1 MTPLPDFYA
10 PGHAAQWSYRPDAA
24 ALFARAGAWRREHGI
39 PPAVSDRARVHLLLI
54 DLQKDFCLPEGSLY
68 VGGRSGRG
76 AIEDSDRIARFLYAN
91 LAVVTEVTATLDTHF
106 PFQIFFPSFWVDAA
120 GQPLTAHR
128 EITAA
133 EIREGAVRPAPD
145 LAWLRLVSRT
155 GDWLREAPE
164 GARPQNQ
171 TEPASAAWLTRQAE
185 AYCAALERGGR
196 YRLYLWPPHCLLGSA
211 GHALVGVIEEAR
223 LFHAFAR
230 GARSAVEIKGGEP
243 LTESYSALSPE
254 VLLAHDGSALGR
266 RNEALIET
274 LLAADALIVAGQAA
288 SHCVKS
294 TVEDLLAEIAAR
306 DPALAGK
313 VYLLEDCMSAVAVP
327 DPEGAGKFL
336 FDFTADAEAALARFA
351 AAGMHVV
358 RSTDPLASWP
368 GFPAAVDS
376 RF

>member
-1 MTPLPDFYA
+1 MKGMGELPVPDFYA
-10 PGHAAQWSYRPDAA
+10 PDHAAQWSYRPDAA
-24 ALFARAGAWRREHGI
+24 ALFARAGAWRREHRI
-39 PPAVSDRARVHLLLI
+39 LPAAADRSRVHLLLV
-54 DLQKDFCLPEGSLY
+54 DLQKDFCLPEGTLY

-76 AIEDSDRIARFLYAN
+76 AIADSDRIARFLYRN

-106 PFQIFFPSFWVDAA
+106 PFQIFFPSFWVDPE
-120 GQPLTAHR
+120 GRPLAAHR

-133 EIREGAVRPAPD
+133 EVREGAVRPDPD
-145 LAWLRLVSRT
+145 LASWLARD
-155 GDWLREAPE
+155 GDPE
-164 GARPQNQ
+164 
-171 TEPASAAWLTRQAE
+171 WLTRQAE

-196 YRLYLWPPHCLLGSA
+196 YRLYLWPPHCLLGSD
-211 GHALVGVIEEAR
+211 GHALSGVIEEAR

-230 GARSAVEIKGGEP
+230 RARSGLEVKGGEP
-243 LTESYSALSPE
+243 LTESYSVLSPE

-266 RNEALIET
+266 RNERLIET

-294 TVEDLLAEIAAR
+294 TIEDLLVEIAAR

-327 DPEGAGKFL
+327 DPGHPGEFL
-336 FDFTADAEAALARFA
+336 FDFTPDAEKALARFA

-358 RSTDPLASWP
+358 RSTAPVASWP
-368 GFPAAVDS
+368 GFPAPRV
-376 RF
+376 

>member
-1 MTPLPDFYA
+1 MTGELPVPGFYA
-10 PGHAAQWSYRPDAA
+10 PEHAAQWGYRPDAE
-24 ALFARAGAWRREHGI
+24 ALFGLAGAWRREHRI
-39 PPAVSDRARVHLLLI
+39 PPAAADRARVHLLLV
-54 DLQKDFCLPEGSLY
+54 DLQKDFCLPQGSLY

-76 AIEDSDRIARFLYAN
+76 AVEDSDRIARFLYRN

-106 PFQIFFPSFWVDAA
+106 PFQIFFPAFWVDQE
-120 GQPLTAHR
+120 GQPLAAHR

-133 EIREGAVRPAPD
+133 QVREGAVRPHPD
-145 LAWLRLVSRT
+145 LAAWL
-155 GDWLREAPE
+155 APGGHRDPE
-164 GARPQNQ
+164 
-171 TEPASAAWLTRQAE
+171 WLTRQAE
-185 AYCAALERGGR
+185 AYCAELERGGR
-196 YRLYLWPPHCLLGSA
+196 YRLYLWPPHCLLGSD

-230 GARSAVEIKGGEP
+230 AARAAVEVKGGEP

-254 VLLAHDGSALGR
+254 VLLAHDGSVLGR
-266 RNEALIET
+266 RNEGLIET

-313 VYLLEDCMSAVAVP
+313 VYLLEDGMSAVAVRDPGSP
-327 DPEGAGKFL
+327 DGFL
-336 FDFTADAEAALARFA
+336 FDFTPDAQAALARFA

-358 RSTDPLASWP
+358 RSTDPLAAWP
-368 GFPAAVDS
+368 GFPL
-376 RF
+376 

>member
-10 PGHAAQWSYRPDAA
+10 PGHAAEWSYRPDAA

-39 PPAVSDRARVHLLLI
+39 PPAAADRARVHLLLI

-76 AIEDSDRIARFLYAN
+76 AVEDSDRIARFLYEN

-106 PFQIFFPSFWVDAA
+106 PFQIFFPSFWVDAE

-128 EITAA
+128 EILAA
-133 EIREGAVRPAPD
+133 QVREGAVRPAPD
-145 LAWLRLVSRT
+145 LSWLGQ
-155 GDWLREAPE
+155 GD
-164 GARPQNQ
+164 
-171 TEPASAAWLTRQAE
+171 AAWLTRQAE

-266 RNEALIET
+266 RNEVLIET

-288 SHCVKS
+288 SHCVKN

-327 DPEGAGKFL
+327 DPAGLGGAGEFL

-368 GFPAAVDS
+368 GFPAAAGS

>member
-1 MTPLPDFYA
+1 MMGATPMSPVPGELPVPDFYDSDQA
-10 PGHAAQWSYRPDAA
+10 DQWSYRPDTE
-24 ALFARAGAWRREHGI
+24 ALFARAGAWRREHRI
-39 PPAVSDRARVHLLLI
+39 PPAAADRSRVHFLLV
-54 DLQKDFCLPEGSLY
+54 DLQKDFCLPEGTLY

-76 AIEDSDRIARFLYAN
+76 AIEDSDRIARFLYRN

-106 PFQIFFPSFWVDAA
+106 PFQIFFPAFWVD
-120 GQPLTAHR
+120 GEGRPLAAHR

-133 EIREGAVRPAPD
+133 EVREGAVRPDPELA
-145 LAWLRLVSRT
+145 AWLGPGAG
-155 GDWLREAPE
+155 GDPE
-164 GARPQNQ
+164 
-171 TEPASAAWLTRQAE
+171 WLTRQAE

-196 YRLYLWPPHCLLGSA
+196 YRLYLWPPHCLLGSD
-211 GHALVGVIEEAR
+211 GHALAGVIEEAR

-230 GARSAVEIKGGEP
+230 RARSTVEVKGGEP
-243 LTESYSALSPE
+243 LTESYSVLSPE

-266 RNEALIET
+266 RNERLIET

-294 TVEDLLAEIAAR
+294 TVEDLLAEITAR

-313 VYLLEDCMSAVAVP
+313 VYLLEDGMSAVAVP
-327 DPEGAGKFL
+327 DPAQPGEFL
-336 FDFTADAEAALARFA
+336 FDFTPDAQAALARFA

-368 GFPAAVDS
+368 GFPAPQV
-376 RF
+376 